1 MKASSFPWPQV
12 DGKSPIWAGTG
23 FRVGDSDTPV
33 LVYDCG
39 ESGWS
44 NSLTR
49 MHEESAGE
57 DHPIDRL
64 SRGWALA
71 AVRRHVRCDSP
82 VLLEVGC
89 SSGFLL
95 RELQAQLP
103 DATTIGS
110 DFLKEPL
117 DHLAT
122 VATDIPLMQFD
133 LVRCPLPAA
142 CVDAVVLLNVL
153 EHIDNDREAVRQ
165 VVRILKPGGIAI
177 VEVPSGPHLYDV
189 YDEYLKHYRRYS
201 SASLAA
207 LMSKEGLEILQQSH
221 LGCSVYPAFAMVKR
235 RNQRNATDPAA
246 KRRIVESRIRQTRA
260 SIVLKQLLRF
270 ETWLGRRCSFPFG
283 IRCVAVGRKP
293 FEPTT

>member
-1 MKASSFPWPQV
+1 MTGKAFPWPTI
-12 DGKSPIWAGTG
+12 DGRQPEWLGAG
-23 FRVGDSDTPV
+23 FRVGGAHVPV
-33 LVYDCG
+33 LVYDRS

-44 NSLTR
+44 NGLTR
-49 MHEESAGE
+49 MHEETAGE

-64 SRGWALA
+64 SRRWASN
-71 AVRRHVRCDSP
+71 AVARHLPHESP

-95 RELQAQLP
+95 RELHARLP

-122 VATDIPLMQFD
+122 VVADIPLMQFD
-133 LVRCPLPAA
+133 LVRCPLPTA
-142 CVDAVVLLNVL
+142 CVDAVILLNVL
-153 EHIDNDREAVRQ
+153 EHIDNDREAMRQ

-177 VEVPSGPHLYDV
+177 IEVPAGPHLYDV
-189 YDEYLKHYRRYS
+189 YDEYLQHYRRYS
-201 SASLAA
+201 SASLAS
-207 LMSKEGLEILQQSH
+207 LMSTVGLEVLRQSH
-221 LGCSVYPAFAMVKR
+221 LGCSVYPAFAIVKR
-235 RNQRNATDPAA
+235 RNRRAADPAA

-260 SIVLKQLLRF
+260 SVALKQLLRL
-270 ETWLGRRCSFPFG
+270 EGWLGRLCSFPFG

-293 FEPTT
+293 LEPAT